1 MIEFELKVPF
11 FSNYITIVHVG
22 KLGNAFYSFQIR
34 AIFILLSTTRY
45 FAIFCPTKVQSSRQY
60 SEARDAI

>member
-11 FSNYITIVHVG
+11 FSNYITIVHVE

-34 AIFILLSTTRY
+34 AIFILLSTNRY
-45 FAIFCPTKVQSSRQY
+45 FAIFCPTKV
-60 SEARDAI
+60 

>member
-1 MIEFELKVPF
+1 MIEFELEVPF

-22 KLGNAFYSFQIR
+22 KLGNAFYSVR

-45 FAIFCPTKVQSSRQY
+45 F
-60 SEARDAI
+60 